1 MLSFWLRNRSL
12 RLRDLAPDLIVSSL
26 PTRSFV
32 KSNLKPDDDII
43 CPICL
48 DDYADK
54 DLLRVL
60 PCNHEFHKVC
70 IAGSSYLSARRFICP
85 ICKSDVCPPTETTAL
100 LPRNISSGAENIIL
114 TNSVTSIIETETAP
128 LITPQPPP
136 PPSEENIVDSTTAV

>member
-60 PCNHEFHKVC
+60 PCNHEFHK
-70 IAGSSYLSARRFICP
+70 CP